1 MYVLDT
7 NVVSESFLLMNSLP
21 LTNRSY
27 SGYIV
32 SHKTSYL

>member
-7 NVVSESFLLMNSLP
+7 NVVSELMNSP
-21 LTNRSY
+21 LTDRSY